1 MGESGQMAP
10 LASFDSAHSEKGDVV
25 PLLDLFWAMLWFFLF
40 FAWIWLLISIFSDIF
55 RSDDLSGW
63 AKAFWTIFVVI
74 LPLLGVLV
82 YLIARAGSMQERA
95 MAEMAAREKATR
107 QYIQEVSS
115 GSASTADEL
124 EKLGNL
130 RAQGVLSEEEFAA
143 QKAKLLA

>member
-1 MGESGQMAP
+1 M
-10 LASFDSAHSEKGDVV
+10 

-63 AKAFWTIFVVI
+63 AKAFWTIFVVV

-82 YLIARAGSMQERA
+82 YLIARGGKMQERA
-95 MAEMAAREKATR
+95 AAEMAAREKATR

-115 GSASTADEL
+115 GGASTADEL
-124 EKLGNL
+124 AKLGQL
-130 RAQGVLSEEEFAA
+130 RDQGVISAEEFDA